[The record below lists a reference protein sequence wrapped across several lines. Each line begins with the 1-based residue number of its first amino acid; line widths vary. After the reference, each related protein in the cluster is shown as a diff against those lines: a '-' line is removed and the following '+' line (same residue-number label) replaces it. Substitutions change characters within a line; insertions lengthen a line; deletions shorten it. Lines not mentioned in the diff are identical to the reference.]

1 MFEDDLGY
9 VIVSWRVSKRGIS
22 AGEGS
27 ILRFLMG
34 NPRLH
39 LLRPY
44 HRRESQRR
52 QSESSACSGGEMYL
66 EGGGPP

>member
-1 MFEDDLGY
+1 MFEDDLGS
-9 VIVSWRVSKRGIS
+9 VIVSGGVGERGIS
-22 AGEGS
+22 GGGS

-34 NPRLH
+34 DPRLH
-39 LLRPY
+39 LPRPY

-52 QSESSACSGGEMYL
+52 QSESSACSGGEMHL